1 MDFWSLLSEAG
12 EISFQYSA
20 NHEPTMA
27 VLIAMKGPKFGRA
40 EADLP
45 AMEPNRPVQFQQK
58 RRTSGCFSTSLWAVM
73 SPWIVEISWH
83 LHYLSTIVM
92 PFSPIVYR

>member
-1 MDFWSLLSEAG
+1 MNEVDFWSPFSEAG
-12 EISFQYSA
+12 EILFQFSA

-27 VLIAMKGPKFGRA
+27 VLIAMKDPKLWT

-45 AMEPNRPVQFQQK
+45 TMEPNRPVQVQQK

-73 SPWIVEISWH
+73 SPWIVEIS
-83 LHYLSTIVM
+83 
-92 PFSPIVYR
+92 